1 MPANLPKEALAKYQ
15 KVLEA
20 KTKEEKLKALQ
31 EYLSAIP
38 KHKGTENV
46 IAQVRHQIAKIKR
59 EIEREKEIKRRITSG
74 PSFNVKKEGDL
85 QYVLVGFT
93 KSGKSTFLAK
103 LTNAKVEYGE
113 RPFIT
118 TAPSAGTL
126 NYKGVLIQLVDTPS
140 LMEGNDDWNNV
151 IFSLIRSSDG
161 IIIFLDALSDPINQ
175 FLKIKEIL
183 RQHGILIGERKFAL
197 KIFKSPIKKPKIIL
211 RGEIIGATEDDLYKI
226 LLDYGIKDL
235 VVEIQG
241 KASLEEFEAA
251 LMSDVITKPTL
262 VIINKVD
269 SPKLALDYDFGGL
282 PYLTVSCF
290 LGLDKERI
298 GEKIFESS
306 GMIRVYTKEP
316 NEDEPSSRPLVV
328 NRGITVIE
336 VAEMIHRDLAKNFRY
351 ARAWGRSVKYGGEKV
366 GPKHVLEDGDII
378 EIRT

>member
-20 KTKEEKLKALQ
+20 RTKEEKLKALQ

-38 KHKGTENV
+38 KHKGTENI

-59 EIEREKEIKRRITSG
+59 EIEKEKELKRRITSG
-74 PSFNVKKEGDL
+74 PGFNIKKEGDL
-85 QYVLVGFT
+85 QYVLIGFT
-93 KSGKSTFLAK
+93 KSGKSTLLAK
-103 LTNAKVEYGE
+103 LTNAKVDYGE

-118 TAPSAGTL
+118 TTPSVGTL

-151 IFSLIRSSDG
+151 IFSLVRSSDG
-161 IIIFLDALSDPINQ
+161 IILVLDALSDPINQ

-183 RQHGILIGERKFAL
+183 RARGILIGERKFSL
-197 KIFKSPIKKPKIIL
+197 KLFKSPIKKPKIIL
-211 RGEIIGATEDDLYKI
+211 RGEIAGATENDLYKI
-226 LLDYGIKDL
+226 LSDYGIRDL

-241 KASLEEFEAA
+241 KASLEEFETA
-251 LMSDVITKPTL
+251 LMSDVISKPAL
-262 VIINKVD
+262 VIVNKVD
-269 SPKLALDYDFGGL
+269 SPKLAVNYDFEGL
-282 PYLTVSCF
+282 PYLNISCS
-290 LGLDKERI
+290 LDLDKDRI

-316 NEDEPSSRPLVV
+316 NEDEPSSKPLVV
-328 NRGITVIE
+328 RKGITAIE
-336 VAEMIHRDLAKNFRY
+336 VAEMIHKDLAKNFRY
-351 ARAWGRSVKYGGEKV
+351 ARVWGKSVDYGGERV
-366 GPKHVLEDGDII
+366 GPKHILEDGDVI